1 MLLNPVIISV
11 VVMSV
16 LCLLKLNVLL
26 SLLVAALIGGLTS
39 GMGLGE
45 TMGILVGGMSG
56 NANTA
61 LSYILLGSL
70 AAAMEVTGAARVL
83 SIKIGGLTK
92 GNKFTLAILFLVVAM
107 ASGTIIPV
115 HIAFIPILVPPLLAA
130 MNKMKMDRRLAA
142 VSFGFGLKA
151 PYITIPIAYG
161 AIFHGIIKNSMA
173 AAGLDVPLSLIWQTN
188 WVAGLTMIVGLV
200 IGFFLYRKPREYNI
214 PEYAMAGGSG
224 ENVGSEDNIEPEDIK
239 MNSAHIFA
247 VLAGI
252 AALVVQL
259 LTDSLPLGALCGLA
273 IMVISRSIKWKEIE
287 TILNG
292 GIKMMGLIAFV
303 MLVASGYAAVIKAT
317 GGVPALVDSAV
328 ALLGGSKLNGAI
340 VMSLLGLLITM
351 GIGTSFGT
359 VPIIAAIY
367 VPLSLKLGFSPAA
380 IIFMI
385 TIAAA
390 LGDAGSPASDTT
402 LGPTSGLNAD
412 GQHDHIWDTCVPQ
425 FICYNIPLLI
435 IGVIWPLILG

>member
-26 SLLVAALIGGLTS
+26 SLLVAALVGGLTS

-61 LSYILLGSL
+61 LSYVLLGAL
-70 AAAMEVTGAARVL
+70 ASAMEVTGAARIL
-83 SIKIGGLTK
+83 SIKIGGLTR
-92 GNKFTLAILFLVVAM
+92 GNKFTLAVLFVIVAM
-107 ASGTIIPV
+107 ASGTVIPV
-115 HIAFIPILVPPLLAA
+115 HIAFIPILVPPLLSA

-142 VSFGFGLKA
+142 ISFGFGLKA

-161 AIFHGIIKNSMA
+161 AIFHGIIKDSMA
-173 AAGLDVPLSLIWQTN
+173 AAGLDVPLSLIWKTN
-188 WVAGLTMIVGLV
+188 WMAGLTMVVGLV
-200 IGFFLYRKPREYNI
+200 IGFFLYRKPREYKITESERTAEESIN
-214 PEYAMAGGSG
+214 
-224 ENVGSEDNIEPEDIK
+224 SEDVK

-247 VLAGI
+247 VVAGI
-252 AALVVQL
+252 TALVVQL
-259 LTDSLPLGALCGLA
+259 LTGSLPLGAICGLA
-273 IMVISRSIKWKEIE
+273 IMIISRSIKWKEIDI
-287 TILNG
+287 ILNG

-303 MLVASGYAAVIKAT
+303 MLIASGYAAVIKAT

-328 ALLGGSKLNGAI
+328 TLLGGSKLNGAI
-340 VMSLLGLLITM
+340 VMTLLGLLITM

-359 VPIIAAIY
+359 VPILAAIY

-380 IIFMI
+380 IVFMI
-385 TIAAA
+385 SVAAA

-425 FICYNIPLLI
+425 FICYNIPLVI
-435 IGVIWPLILG
+435 IGIVWPLILG